1 MTLSFSIDLVL
12 LFLCI
17 PFPSTAAPNSLSDIQ
32 VGFENF
38 LTAFYDGKGG
48 WDWRRFAWN
57 YIRRWHP
64 ATQQFWPDTCPCT
77 SGKPKDVMARR
88 RSWVQMV
95 QDFSLVRFC
104 TFCILPPIDCTPREH
119 RTVMLEAMG
128 YITSK
133 SPCVTFVPA
142 TKESINYV
150 VIHTGPSCASE
161 VGMQGRAQVLFMNEE
176 CFNEGL
182 TKPVHEL
189 LHAAGFVHEHI
200 RKHWC

>member
-1 MTLSFSIDLVL
+1 
-12 LFLCI
+12 
-17 PFPSTAAPNSLSDIQ
+17 
-32 VGFENF
+32 
-38 LTAFYDGKGG
+38 
-48 WDWRRFAWN
+48 
-57 YIRRWHP
+57 
-64 ATQQFWPDTCPCT
+64 
-77 SGKPKDVMARR
+77 
-88 RSWVQMV
+88 
-95 QDFSLVRFC
+95 
-104 TFCILPPIDCTPREH
+104 
-119 RTVMLEAMG
+119 MLEAMG

-176 CFNEGL
+176 CINEGL

-200 RKHWC
+200 RKH

>member
-1 MTLSFSIDLVL
+1 MSAVPNLQNIQGSSLPEHLEDCQVCQVTLSAHCSFSFVYRTRFSTRILVHLQLQIFPHLPDWIKVYNPGGFWTMTLSFSIDLVL

-77 SGKPKDVMARR
+77 SGKPKDAMARR

-95 QDFSLVRFC
+95 QDFS
-104 TFCILPPIDCTPREH
+104 
-119 RTVMLEAMG
+119 
-128 YITSK
+128 
-133 SPCVTFVPA
+133 
-142 TKESINYV
+142 
-150 VIHTGPSCASE
+150 
-161 VGMQGRAQVLFMNEE
+161 
-176 CFNEGL
+176 
-182 TKPVHEL
+182 
-189 LHAAGFVHEHI
+189 
-200 RKHWC
+200 